1 MLIGMAQVVFLPLH
15 VPLHPAVKSSWLYN
29 LLQQPAACWNNR
41 SLSMQSML
49 TSWIFFF
56 LSLFFPFL
64 MRKFAYL
71 DSFEGSLSHDYNSL
85 LFIYLARKRHVRG
98 WLPCGTITIWFSL
111 PFCWLP
117 HTVLVKR
124 KEEKAFVLLVPLCW
138 ATLVVWSVV
147 WVWVQAQGVG
157 VRGSFA
163 FSSQGSRVCLLQE
176 SEKALLVLL
185 FFFPFEQIWR
195 GNAPSPQG
203 WLWMCR
209 LCARTQE
216 LLSQEAPGKV
226 RAPGEG
232 EPLSSRDTPPYCYF
246 KKLRNHNSKEFG
258 GLWLLRE
265 FLKTGL

>member
-1 MLIGMAQVVFLPLH
+1 MLIGMAQVVFSPLH

-49 TSWIFFF
+49 TSWIFF
-56 LSLFFPFL
+56 LSFFFFPPFL

-71 DSFEGSLSHDYNSL
+71 DSSEGSLSHDYNSL
-85 LFIYLARKRHVRG
+85 LFIYLARNRHVQG
-98 WLPCGTITIWFSL
+98 WLPCSTITIWFSL

-117 HTVLVKR
+117 YTVLGKR
-124 KEEKAFVLLVPLCW
+124 KQEKAFVLLVPLCW

-185 FFFPFEQIWR
+185 FFLALEQIWR

-209 LCARTQE
+209 LWAGTQE
-216 LLSQEAPGKV
+216 LLSRGP
-226 RAPGEG
+226 REG
-232 EPLSSRDTPPYCYF
+232 ESTWGGGTS
-246 KKLRNHNSKEFG
+246 KLQGHTT
-258 GLWLLRE
+258 LLL
-265 FLKTGL
+265 F